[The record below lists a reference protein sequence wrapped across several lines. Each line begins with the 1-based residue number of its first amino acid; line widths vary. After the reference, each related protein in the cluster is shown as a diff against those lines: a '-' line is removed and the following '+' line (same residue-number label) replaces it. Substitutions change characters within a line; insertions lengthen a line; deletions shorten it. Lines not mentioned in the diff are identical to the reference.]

1 MNIIKNLTN
10 VIAKA
15 RALDQKSLEALRFTI
30 FGIIIANIFG
40 LWYLLGWKRLSAA
53 LLIFLII
60 ALVIILLLERNLP
73 YKKHINKIKKEDKPK
88 MEQETETKEEYL
100 DLTPNQP
107 EKQEQPKQKEKS
119 EGIFSNMDLGLGN
132 PDEYQDRMEKALGT
146 L

>member
-40 LWYLLGWKRLSAA
+40 IWYLLGWKRLAAA

-60 ALVIILLLERNLP
+60 ALVLILLLERNLP
-73 YKKHINKIKKEDKPK
+73 LAPSKKIKKEDKPK

-107 EKQEQPKQKEKS
+107 EKQEQPKQKEQS
-119 EGIFSNMDLGLGN
+119 EGVFGNMDLGLGN
-132 PDEYQDRMEKALGT
+132 TEDFQDRIENALGT
-146 L
+146 F